1 MDRYKKQSVNESFV
15 YAYNLTKEID
25 LNAEKPVK
33 KKRNKVVNIFFKK
46 CKNSKNSAVVSFGDQ
61 PKSISQKFMDKFET
75 SSRQSTRSIHLHDS
89 KREKLNLNCC
99 KVS

>member
-15 YAYNLTKEID
+15 YAYNIPKEID
-25 LNAEKPVK
+25 LNAEKPIK

-46 CKNSKNSAVVSFGDQ
+46 CKNKNSAVVSFGEQ
-61 PKSISQKFMDKFET
+61 PKTKNQKFMDKFET
-75 SSRQSTRSIHLHDS
+75 INSTRSIHLHDS
-89 KREKLNLNCC
+89 KRNKLNLNCC